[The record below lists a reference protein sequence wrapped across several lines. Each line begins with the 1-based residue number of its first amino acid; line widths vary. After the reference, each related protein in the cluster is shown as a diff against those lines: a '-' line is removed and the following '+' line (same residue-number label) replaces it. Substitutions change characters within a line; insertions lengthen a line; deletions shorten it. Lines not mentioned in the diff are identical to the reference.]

1 MVRPLGNLAGK
12 IAQAIRQGISA
23 NRFQQSVIGTVE
35 GINRQSLLRAF
46 GQVRAAL
53 ATQGQIAALPG
64 NVPVPDAVISDWG
77 HAPAT
82 GYLHHVR
89 VLVRLP
95 GKRDVDTLYFN
106 VNSDTPLSPSE
117 AEQQAIDIASS
128 ATSPGGTGEGQDV
141 LGAFLSGV
149 YVKG

>member
-1 MVRPLGNLAGK
+1 MVEGIGNIAGA
-12 IAQAIRQGISA
+12 IARAIKSGISA
-23 NRFQQSVIGTVE
+23 NAFQRSIIGTAQ

-46 GQVRAAL
+46 GQVREAL
-53 ATQGQIAALPG
+53 AAQGRIGALSG
-64 NVPVPDAVISDWG
+64 DVPVPNDVITDWG

-89 VLVRLP
+89 VLIRLP
-95 GKRDVDTLYFN
+95 GKREVDTLFFN
-106 VNSDTPLSPSE
+106 INSDTPLSPAEVE
-117 AEQQAIDIASS
+117 ARAIDIAS
-128 ATSPGGTGEGQDV
+128 AETDPGGHYPGQDV

>member
-1 MVRPLGNLAGK
+1 MVAPLGNLAGS
-12 IAQAIRQGISA
+12 IARAIRSGMSA
-23 NRFQQSVIGTVE
+23 NAFQKTIIGTAQ

-53 ATQGQIAALPG
+53 GVQGQIGGLPG
-64 NVPVPDAVISDWG
+64 DVPVPNEVISNWG

-95 GKRDVDTLYFN
+95 GKRDVDTLFFN
-106 VNSDTPLSPSE
+106 INSDVPLSPAD
-117 AEQQAIDIASS
+117 AEQQAMDIASS
-128 ATSPGGTGEGQDV
+128 ATEPGRTGEGQDV